1 MALRLTRGVFV
12 AGSAVALLAGVLAG
26 PASAAS
32 NPGPTHPESDYMG
45 SSIPASERPQSARA
59 GARALAV
66 DAAPA
71 GLPGLDV
78 SHWQGTVDWPAVAT
92 NGAKFA
98 YMKSTEGTTF
108 IDSQFAANYAGAA
121 AAGILRGAYHFG
133 LPDTST
139 GAAQAD
145 YFMAHGGG
153 WVNDGKTMP
162 PVLDIEYNPYA
173 TTPGWPGWCYNK
185 TPAQITTWITDFV
198 NRVHD
203 ATNQWPV
210 VYTTSGWWNNCTG
223 SNTTANGNT
232 PLWIAPVASDGGN
245 SPAMPAGW
253 TSYTFYQ
260 WATSGTFPG
269 DQDVF
274 TGTST
279 QLSAFA
285 AGPSPDKIQ
294 AKYTALGGASSYL
307 GAISGGEYQIAGGW
321 AQNYANGVI
330 YYTPAT
336 GAAAVTGNILAKYQA
351 LGGPSSVLGFPT
363 IDQTATA
370 DGAGR
375 FNHFSGGGS
384 IFWSASTGAHAV
396 YGLIRQ
402 KWAAL
407 NWERGPLGYPTTDE
421 DGTPDGIGRFNHFS
435 GAGGSI
441 YYTPSTGAHAIYGL
455 IKQKWAALGWERG
468 PLGYPTTDE
477 DGTPD
482 GIGRFNHFSGAG
494 GSIYYTPSTGAH
506 AVYGMIKQKWASLG
520 WEKSYLKYPTSD
532 EFDIPGGRENT
543 FQGGYVTWTPG
554 GGAVD
559 HHY

>member
-1 MALRLTRGVFV
+1 MAPRLTRGMLA
-12 AGSAVALLAGVLAG
+12 AGSVAALFAGVLAG
-26 PASAAS
+26 PASAAPK
-32 NPGPTHPESDYMG
+32 PGPAHPESDYMG
-45 SSIPASERPQSARA
+45 SSIPASERAQSGRASARA
-59 GARALAV
+59 ATAA
-66 DAAPA
+66 AAPA

-78 SHWQGTVDWPAVAT
+78 SHHQGAVTWPTVAA
-92 NGAKFA
+92 NGATFA
-98 YMKSTEGTTF
+98 YMKATESTTF
-108 IDSQFAANYAGAA
+108 IDPQFATNYADSAS
-121 AAGILRGAYHFG
+121 AGIKRGAYHFG

-153 WVNDGKTMP
+153 WVNDGKTLP
-162 PVLDIEYNPYA
+162 PVLDIEYNPYSTSDWA
-173 TTPGWPGWCYNK
+173 GWCYNQ
-185 TPAQITTWITDFV
+185 TPAQITAWITDFV
-198 NRVHD
+198 NRVKD
-203 ATNQWPV
+203 RTNQWPV

-274 TGTST
+274 AGTPA

-285 AGPSPDKIQ
+285 AGSTPDKIQ
-294 AKYTALGGASSYL
+294 AKYASLGGASSYL
-307 GAISGGEYQIAGGW
+307 GAVSGGEYPIAGGW

-336 GAAAVTGNILAKYQA
+336 GALAMTGPILARYQA
-351 LGGPSSVLGFPT
+351 LGGPASVLGFPV
-363 IDQTATA
+363 IDVTPTA

-375 FNHFSGGGS
+375 FIHFSGAGS

-407 NWERGPLGYPTTDE
+407 NWERGPLAYPTTDE

-435 GAGGSI
+435 GANGSI

-482 GIGRFNHFSGAG
+482 GIGRFNHFSGAN

-506 AVYGMIKQKWASLG
+506 AIYGMIKQKWASLG
-520 WEKSYLKYPTSD
+520 WERSYLKYPTSD

-543 FQGGYVTWTPG
+543 FQGGYITWTPG

-559 HHY
+559 HHN